1 MRWLLD
7 QGLPQSAT
15 GLLNQSGHDAVHVG
29 HFGMAKASDTEILK
43 LGRDDDRIVVTLDA
57 DFHSIL
63 VHSREGKPSVVR
75 IREEGLKALEPS
87 EILDRIGKRFEREL
101 TKGCLLTYLKGKAR
115 IRKIPFSD

>member
-29 HFGMAKASDTEILK
+29 HFGMAKASDAEILN
-43 LGRDDDRIVVTLDA
+43 LGREAYRVVVTLDA
-57 DFHSIL
+57 DFHSL
-63 VHSREGKPSVVR
+63 LAHSREGKPSVVR
-75 IREEGLKALEPS
+75 IREEGLKAPELS
-87 EILDRIGKRFEREL
+87 EILDRIGKRFEAEL
-101 TKGCLLTYLKGKAR
+101 TEGCLLTYLKGKVR